1 MTRNNLNL
9 TEYQKARYE
18 SAIDN
23 MILTKKFINTE
34 RMEQSI
40 SQLIIHPTD
49 MLRSQIQD
57 AMKQLAR
64 WEALLSNPQLNAE
77 HIIKEWLEYKVVTD
91 SNHLILNQFNAID
104 FTVFNL
110 MSHLLESA
118 STHQF
123 GFKSKLVYQDT
134 QAIIRIYINVQSQ
147 FLKLILNDNTWS
159 WAHYMNIDIPLSDLN
174 KLSDDYINMKVD
186 ELLRTLSDIMHPNIF
201 IPSLTTTIN
210 HVYDVDFKNLI
221 ENCQDILGMKLIDYD
236 SFLPNQ
242 AYDKFYI
249 MCNQINTEIHKLNKL
264 KMAKTRSD
272 KKELKIYNK
281 KNKSSID
288 QSVSA
293 LIKLQIILS
302 DIIDYTNPQTDSKSS
317 KLYNDLS
324 CNYDRLCYNYIKQY
338 IENVLNIDVKF
349 HIKEHLKSIYIEIK
363 E

>member
-1 MTRNNLNL
+1 MTINNLNL
-9 TEYQKARYE
+9 KDYQKIRYD

-34 RMEQSI
+34 KMEQSI
-40 SQLIIHPTD
+40 NQLIIHPTD
-49 MLRSQIQD
+49 MLQTQIQE
-57 AMKQLAR
+57 AMTQLAQ
-64 WEALLSNPQLNAE
+64 WEAVFSNQQLNAKD
-77 HIIKEWLEYKVVTD
+77 IIKKWLDHRVSTE
-91 SNHLILNQFNAID
+91 SNNLILNQFNAID

-118 STHQF
+118 SKHQF

-134 QAIIRIYINVQSQ
+134 QAIIRIYITDQSQ
-147 FLKLILNDNTWS
+147 FLKLILNDTAWS
-159 WAHYMNIDIPLSDLN
+159 WAHFMNIDIPLKDVN
-174 KLSDDYINMKVD
+174 KLSNDYINSKVD
-186 ELLRTLSDIMHPNIF
+186 ELLRTLSQIMHPNIF

-221 ENCQDILGMKLIDYD
+221 ENCQHILGMKLIDYY

-242 AYDKFYI
+242 AYNNFYF
-249 MCNQINTEIHKLNKL
+249 MCNHINAEIHQLNKL
-264 KMAKTRSD
+264 KMAKTRGE

-288 QSVSA
+288 QSVST

-302 DIIDYTNPQTDSKSS
+302 DILDYTNPQTDSNSS
-317 KLYNDLS
+317 KIYNDLG
-324 CNYDRLCYNYIKQY
+324 CNYSDLCYNYIKQY
-338 IENVLNIDVKF
+338 IEHVLNIDVKF